1 MKRFILAILV
11 CVSMCIGVVGC
22 GSEAVEETSSSE
34 RAASVSNS
42 NLKEDSSV
50 IAVGKTTVSYKEYKT
65 YYYFMKNQY
74 ESILGTDI
82 WKYNKAVKDKS
93 VGQEAIESVLRQIIQ
108 VKVIGKEAAIEKVQL
123 ATDEKEEADYRAK
136 TVFDSIP
143 AKDKQTQGIEL
154 KVLSKIFEENKLA
167 QKMYNVQMGKLKI
180 DYAANTLSAAKV
192 ELIYQAANAKNKET
206 VKNTMSRILSEVTS
220 SQNSFYTVAKNKTQD
235 SRTNLAKAVVS
246 LKKNQTSALIEEKD
260 GFYIAHCIQ
269 TNSAALQQQYR
280 NQLVSE
286 KQTESFQKIYKT
298 WSDKFDVKVSK
309 ALLAAN

>member
-1 MKRFILAILV
+1 
-11 CVSMCIGVVGC
+11 
-22 GSEAVEETSSSE
+22 
-34 RAASVSNS
+34 
-42 NLKEDSSV
+42 
-50 IAVGKTTVSYKEYKT
+50 
-65 YYYFMKNQY
+65 
-74 ESILGTDI
+74 
-82 WKYNKAVKDKS
+82 
-93 VGQEAIESVLRQIIQ
+93 
-108 VKVIGKEAAIEKVQL
+108 
-123 ATDEKEEADYRAK
+123 
-136 TVFDSIP
+136 
-143 AKDKQTQGIEL
+143 
-154 KVLSKIFEENKLA
+154 
-167 QKMYNVQMGKLKI
+167 MYNVQMGKLKI

-206 VKNTMSRILSEVTS
+206 VKNTMSQILSEVTS
-220 SQNSFYTVAKNKTQD
+220 SQNSFYTVAKNKTQADAIEYVIGNQD